1 MKHLLWLLLLT
12 TSATAA
18 DKGDIVIT
26 ADGKDSEVPERFR
39 LSEAKL
45 PYEFKRK
52 YELKHSGVI
61 VSTLTFPSTV
71 KSPHESNNTV
81 HAEYFQPV
89 NAKNAPAVVV
99 LDILD
104 GAQVVSRAQALWL
117 AQHDIPALIVYMAYY
132 GPRRPADSKERLI
145 SPDVEKSVG
154 NITQTIKDCRCAFT
168 WLAARPE
175 VDARRLGVLGT
186 SLGSFV
192 GGVLAGA
199 EPRVTSACLLLGG
212 GNLVESFATHPKAK
226 PVLEVLNTLGIKMDT
241 LKKLVEPVDP
251 ITYAGALK
259 KKRLLLIGAS
269 RDDVVPPVAMK
280 CLWEAVGQP
289 KMLWI
294 DETHVGAALHMI
306 PMMRAVTKHLLEEG
320 ETRR

>member
-1 MKHLLWLLLLT
+1 MKPLITLLLVVT
-12 TSATAA
+12 VASAA
-18 DKGDIVIT
+18 DITIT
-26 ADGKDSEVPERFR
+26 ADGKDSAVPERFR
-39 LSEAKL
+39 LTDAKL
-45 PYEFKRK
+45 PYELKLK
-52 YELKHSGVI
+52 YELKHSGVT

-132 GPRRPADSKERLI
+132 GPRRPAGSKERLL
-145 SPDVEKSVG
+145 SPDVDKSVA

-168 WLAARPE
+168 WLEGRPE
-175 VDARRLGVLGT
+175 VDAKRLGVLGT

-199 EPRVTSACLLLGG
+199 EPRVSQACLLLGG

-226 PVLEVLNTLGIKMDT
+226 PVLEVLNTLGVKMDT

-251 ITYAGALK
+251 ITYAAALK
-259 KKRLLLIGAS
+259 KKRVLLIGAS

-280 CLWEAVGQP
+280 NLWEAVGKP
-289 KMLWI
+289 KMVWI
-294 DETHVGAALHMI
+294 DDTHVGAALHMI
-306 PMMRAVTKHLLEEG
+306 PMMRAVTNHLNWK
-320 ETRR
+320 

>member
-1 MKHLLWLLLLT
+1 MKHLLWLLLF
-12 TSATAA
+12 ATFASAA
-18 DKGDIVIT
+18 DKGDILIPT
-26 ADGKDSEVPERFR
+26 DGKDSAVPERFR
-39 LSEAKL
+39 LSETKL
-45 PYEFKRK
+45 PYELKLK
-52 YELKHSGVI
+52 YELKHSGVN
-61 VSTLTFPSTV
+61 VFTLTFPSTV
-71 KSPHESNNTV
+71 VSPHESNNTV
-81 HAEYFQPV
+81 HAEYYQPV
-89 NAKNAPAVVV
+89 NAKNVPAVVV

-132 GPRRPADSKERLI
+132 GPRRPANSKERLI

-154 NITQTIKDCRCAFT
+154 NITQTIKDCRCAFC
-168 WLAARPE
+168 WLETRPE
-175 VDARRLGVLGT
+175 VDAKRLGVLGT

-199 EPRVTSACLLLGG
+199 EPRVCSACLLLGG

-226 PVLEVLNTLGIKMDT
+226 PVLDLLNTLGIKMDT
-241 LKKLVEPVDP
+241 LKKLIEPIDP
-251 ITYAGALK
+251 ITYAASLK

-280 CLWEAVGQP
+280 ALWEATGQQ
-289 KMLWI
+289 KILWI

-306 PMMRAVTKHLLEEG
+306 PMMRAVTKHLTEKE
-320 ETRR
+320 